1 MVSSSA
7 GTGNWGEDKMKLVV
21 GMYVRT
27 NNGIGTIHR
36 ISGDKIYSVKLNKG
50 HIKKYV
56 NILKEPSFNILDLI
70 EEGDLLEIQYL
81 SRKYVERVTDL
92 FKVIH
97 SDEKYKIFSSSP
109 RNFRI
114 KNNEFSG
121 RDQMVDPIIKRI
133 ITKEQ
138 LDSVAYRI

>member
-1 MVSSSA
+1 
-7 GTGNWGEDKMKLVV
+7 MKLAA

-27 NNGIGTIHR
+27 NDGIGTIHR

-70 EEGDLLEIQYL
+70 EEGDLLEIEYF
-81 SRKYVERVTDL
+81 SRRYKERVTRL
-92 FKVIH
+92 FEITYL
-97 SDEKYKIFSSSP
+97 DEKYITLDNSRCNFTLTNKDFS
-109 RNFRI
+109 
-114 KNNEFSG
+114 KGDKKLE
-121 RDQMVDPIIKRI
+121 PIIKRI
-133 ITKEQ
+133 LTKEQ

>member
-1 MVSSSA
+1 
-7 GTGNWGEDKMKLVV
+7 MKLVV

-70 EEGDLLEIQYL
+70 EEGDLLEIEYF
-81 SRKYVERVTDL
+81 SRRYKERVTRL
-92 FKVIH
+92 FEITYL
-97 SDEKYKIFSSSP
+97 DEKYITLDNSRCNFTLTNKDFS
-109 RNFRI
+109 
-114 KNNEFSG
+114 KG
-121 RDQMVDPIIKRI
+121 DKKLKPIIKRI
-133 ITKEQ
+133 LTKEQ
-138 LDSVAYRI
+138 FGSVAYRI

>member
-1 MVSSSA
+1 MES
-7 GTGNWGEDKMKLVV
+7 KK

-70 EEGDLLEIQYL
+70 EEGDLLEIEYF
-81 SRKYVERVTDL
+81 SRRYKERVTRL
-92 FKVIH
+92 FEITYL
-97 SDEKYKIFSSSP
+97 DEKYITLDNSRCNFTLTNKDFS
-109 RNFRI
+109 
-114 KNNEFSG
+114 KG
-121 RDQMVDPIIKRI
+121 DKKLKPIIKRI

-138 LDSVAYRI
+138 LDSVAYWIGGQN

>member
-1 MVSSSA
+1 
-7 GTGNWGEDKMKLVV
+7 MKLVV

-70 EEGDLLEIQYL
+70 EEGDLLEIEYF
-81 SRKYVERVTDL
+81 SRRYKERVTRL
-92 FKVIH
+92 FEITYL
-97 SDEKYKIFSSSP
+97 DEKYITLDNSRCNFTLTNKDFS
-109 RNFRI
+109 
-114 KNNEFSG
+114 KG
-121 RDQMVDPIIKRI
+121 DKKLKPIIKRI

>member
-1 MVSSSA
+1 MES
-7 GTGNWGEDKMKLVV
+7 KK

-70 EEGDLLEIQYL
+70 EEVDLLEIEYF
-81 SRKYVERVTDL
+81 SRRYKERVTRL
-92 FKVIH
+92 FEITYL
-97 SDEKYKIFSSSP
+97 DEKYITLDNSRCNFTLTNKDFS
-109 RNFRI
+109 
-114 KNNEFSG
+114 KG
-121 RDQMVDPIIKRI
+121 DKKLKPIIKRI

-138 LDSVAYRI
+138 LDSVAYWIGGQN

>member
-1 MVSSSA
+1 
-7 GTGNWGEDKMKLVV
+7 MKLVV

-27 NNGIGTIHR
+27 DNGIGTIHR

-70 EEGDLLEIQYL
+70 EEGDLLEIEYF
-81 SRKYVERVTDL
+81 SRRYEERVTRL
-92 FKVIH
+92 FEITYL
-97 SDEKYKIFSSSP
+97 DEKYITLDNSRCNFTLTNKDFS
-109 RNFRI
+109 
-114 KNNEFSG
+114 KG
-121 RDQMVDPIIKRI
+121 DKKLDPIIKRI

-138 LDSVAYRI
+138 LDSVAYKI

>member
-1 MVSSSA
+1 M
-7 GTGNWGEDKMKLVV
+7 ELKE

-36 ISGDKIYSVKLNKG
+36 ISGDKTYSVKLNKG

-70 EEGDLLEIQYL
+70 EEGDLLEIEYF
-81 SRKYVERVTDL
+81 SRRYKERVTRL
-92 FKVIH
+92 FEITYL
-97 SDEKYKIFSSSP
+97 DEKYITLDNSRCNFTLTNKDFS
-109 RNFRI
+109 
-114 KNNEFSG
+114 KGDKKLE
-121 RDQMVDPIIKRI
+121 PIIKRI
-133 ITKEQ
+133 LTKDQ

>member
-70 EEGDLLEIQYL
+70 EEGDLLEIEYF
-81 SRKYVERVTDL
+81 SRRYKERVTRL
-92 FKVIH
+92 FEITYL
-97 SDEKYKIFSSSP
+97 DEKYITLDNSRCNFTLTNKDFS
-109 RNFRI
+109 
-114 KNNEFSG
+114 KG
-121 RDQMVDPIIKRI
+121 DKKLKPIIKRI
-133 ITKEQ
+133 LTKE
-138 LDSVAYRI
+138 

>member
-1 MVSSSA
+1 MESK
-7 GTGNWGEDKMKLVV
+7 E

-70 EEGDLLEIQYL
+70 EEGDLLEIEYF
-81 SRKYVERVTDL
+81 SRRYKERVTRL
-92 FKVIH
+92 FEITYL
-97 SDEKYKIFSSSP
+97 DEKYITLDNSRCNFTLTNKDFS
-109 RNFRI
+109 
-114 KNNEFSG
+114 KG
-121 RDQMVDPIIKRI
+121 DKKLKPIIKRI

>member
-1 MVSSSA
+1 
-7 GTGNWGEDKMKLVV
+7 MKLVV

-70 EEGDLLEIQYL
+70 EEGDLLEIEYL
-81 SRKYVERVTDL
+81 SRRYKERVTRL
-92 FKVIH
+92 FEITYL
-97 SDEKYKIFSSSP
+97 DEKYITLDNSRCNFTLTNKDFS
-109 RNFRI
+109 
-114 KNNEFSG
+114 KG
-121 RDQMVDPIIKRI
+121 DKKLKPIIKRI
-133 ITKEQ
+133 LTKEQ
-138 LDSVAYRI
+138 FGSVAYRI